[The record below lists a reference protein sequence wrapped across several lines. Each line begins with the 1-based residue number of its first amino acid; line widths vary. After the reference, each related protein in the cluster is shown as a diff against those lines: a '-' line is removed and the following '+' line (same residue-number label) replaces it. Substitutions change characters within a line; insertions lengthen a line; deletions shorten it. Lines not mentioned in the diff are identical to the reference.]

1 MADKRIFT
9 IQINGIKESCEQIDT
24 LLQKLN
30 ELQKSVN
37 DLSKS
42 GAKIKIGG
50 TVTVK
55 DDIKKPKD
63 NTDKEVKETANTL
76 ASLRKEL
83 GALKKELA
91 NTELG
96 TEQWEELRDKVLS
109 ANTQVKEIEQSYGV
123 FSRNVGNYTN
133 SFLAAFSKFPQSVQ
147 NTLSGLHNFNQNAS
161 SLGQQIRTVSKS
173 MEELTANGQQNSETF
188 EALKE
193 VYSELTKAQ
202 LDLNDA
208 IEDAKDRSNGL
219 KDVTEVF
226 ESITGAMQLA
236 AGAAS
241 LFGAN
246 SEDAVKAIQK
256 MQALQSIA
264 NGLRTLQTSLQRNG
278 ALWKLWQ
285 KSLAITDRLLGT
297 TNKTVKATDATLKAT
312 NATLKTTDTTL
323 KSTDAS
329 LKATAASSKATAA
342 GMTAT
347 AAATNGAS
355 IAMRGLR
362 IAIASTGI
370 GLLVVALGVLI
381 TKLMEFADWF
391 EKGKKELE
399 SFGDFIDNNLSRD
412 LDNLNRKFELGLVS
426 PLDLATRK
434 MIAYQSA
441 ASDELDKLN
450 KAIDESRFKWMQWG
464 LGIGSIGKLLGNE
477 YEGNDDAIREIIKLH
492 NEISNEEFFYHDLE
506 NLDKIQERIAQ
517 IDFILE
523 DSSINDIPEVITE
536 SLKRLRNFLSQT
548 ADGLVEVEKA
558 RKEEEKNRQE
568 EEKRR
573 KEEKEQALKDA
584 QELADKRFKI
594 EQQLAK
600 NRLSL
605 QADTLSTRLDMLKLE
620 MEAEI
625 REAKKSGIK
634 VQEQL
639 AEIDSR
645 YRQRIEDETKVWL
658 NETADAYNAAVNE
671 RMKSENTLISNMADK
686 LRAQYDYLNNGVFA
700 KNTNTGFVSNIIE
713 SFYNPNET
721 YPKLLEDEQKYL
733 ATIKTYRDG
742 VYQDFLSIQREYQTE
757 LYNQQVYEETEAFT
771 RRKEELESEIE
782 MMTKMSSKLTNVEK
796 DALIAK
802 QDELEMLIQTHNNT
816 VENLERQKN
825 LAIAQINEEAD
836 NERLA
841 SQAVMQNRYLDSLS
855 NWLAQIS
862 DEMSSVQEDNVNQW
876 NIINLSAYRENLTEI
891 KEETEELIR
900 YLFDKKEEIQALKDA
915 GEIDFDTYVDGI
927 RRVNDQI
934 RESSDIL
941 KENDK
946 KMSESIGDFLESIN
960 VYVQQALQAYSQ
972 ISSAIF
978 DKIDADLE
986 AQIESIDALNDKL
999 QDVLDKQL
1007 DMIKKHNDKINEIE
1021 GELGSARGDRRDQLI
1036 AAFNAEQIARER
1048 SFAEQKKI
1056 EKEQEQLQK
1065 RKELLEK
1072 KQRANQHK
1080 QQLSQAIVS
1089 AALATTNAYATQP
1102 FIPVGLAM
1110 GSLAAALGAVQVGI
1124 IASTKYE
1131 KGGELPTK
1139 LANGGVIQGK
1149 SHQQGGVPVIGLS
1162 RPVEVEGNEFITN
1175 KKTTMMNIELLEFI
1189 NSKKKRIDLADLVS
1203 FYYDKPSGNG
1213 KPTQAKQKYA
1223 DGGTLP
1229 VMNTIG
1235 LTNSTN
1241 RIVVDMDD
1249 KPIYVSVTEFERVQ
1263 ENLHNVKTIAGY

>member
-55 DDIKKPKD
+55 DDTKKPKD

-76 ASLRKEL
+76 AGLRKEL

-96 TEQWEELRDKVLS
+96 TKQWEELRDKVSS
-109 ANTQVKEIEQSYGV
+109 ANTKVKEIEQSYGV

-133 SFLAAFSKFPQSVQ
+133 SFLAAFNKFPQSVQ

-173 MEELTANGQQNSETF
+173 MEELTANGEQNSEAF

-193 VYSELTKAQ
+193 VYSELVKAQ

-208 IEDAKDRSNGL
+208 IDDAKDRSNGL

-297 TNKTVKATDATLKAT
+297 TNKTVKATDATLKST
-312 NATLKTTDTTL
+312 NTTIKATDT
-323 KSTDAS
+323 S

-347 AAATNGAS
+347 ATATRGAS
-355 IAMRGLR
+355 AAMNGLR

-370 GLLVVALGVLI
+370 GLLVVALGTLV
-381 TKLMEFADWF
+381 TKLMEFADWS
-391 EKGKKELE
+391 EKAKRELK
-399 SFGDFIDNNLSRD
+399 SFGSFIDSELSR
-412 LDNLNRKFELGLVS
+412 NIENFNRKFSLGQISALELSQKKLYEYRV
-426 PLDLATRK
+426 AVTN
-434 MIAYQSA
+434 
-441 ASDELDKLN
+441 ELDKLYL
-450 KAIDESRFKWMQWG
+450 AIDASRNKW
-464 LGIGSIGKLLGNE
+464 LSKIGNE
-477 YEGNDDAIREIIKLH
+477 FEGDDYAVQKISDLMEEVAAMFDSRELDFDFDLSNLEEVQNKMERIDTLLS
-492 NEISNEEFFYHDLE
+492 EIEEFDV
-506 NLDKIQERIAQ
+506 
-517 IDFILE
+517 
-523 DSSINDIPEVITE
+523 PETITE
-536 SLKRLRNFLSQT
+536 SLQRTRDFLSQT
-548 ADGLVEVEKA
+548 ADALVEVEKA
-558 RKEEEKNRQE
+558 RKEEEKARQD
-568 EEKRR
+568 EEKAR
-573 KEEKEQALKDA
+573 KEEKEKALKDA
-584 QELADKRFKI
+584 QDLADKRFAI

-605 QADTLSTRLDMLKLE
+605 QADTLSTRLAMLKLE

-671 RMKSENTLISNMADK
+671 RMKSENNLISNMADQ

-700 KNTNTGFVSNIIE
+700 KNTNTRFVSNIIE

-742 VYQDFLSIQREYQTE
+742 VYQDLLSIQREYQTE
-757 LYNQQVYEETEAFT
+757 LYNQQVYEETETFT

-825 LAIAQINEEAD
+825 LAIAQINEDAD
-836 NERLA
+836 NERLM
-841 SQAVMQNRYLDSLS
+841 SQAKMQNRYLDSLS

-862 DEMSSVQEDNVNQW
+862 DEMSKVQEENINDW
-876 NIINLSAYRENLTEI
+876 NIVNLSAYRENLTEI

-946 KMSESIGDFLESIN
+946 KMTESIGDFLESIN

-1110 GSLAAALGAVQVGI
+1110 GSLASALGAIQIGI

-1213 KPTQAKQKYA
+1213 KSTQAKQKYA

>member
-37 DLSKS
+37 GLSKS

-55 DDIKKPKD
+55 DDTKKPKD

-76 ASLRKEL
+76 AGLRKEL

-96 TEQWEELRDKVLS
+96 TQQWEELRDKVSS
-109 ANTQVKEIEQSYGV
+109 ANTKVKEIEQSYGV

-133 SFLAAFSKFPQSVQ
+133 SFLAAFNKFPQSVQ

-173 MEELTANGQQNSETF
+173 MEELTANGEQNSEAF

-193 VYSELTKAQ
+193 VYSELVKAQ

-208 IEDAKDRSNGL
+208 IDDAKDRSNGL

-297 TNKTVKATDATLKAT
+297 TNKTVKETDATLKST
-312 NATLKTTDTTL
+312 NSTIKA
-323 KSTDAS
+323 TDAS

-347 AAATNGAS
+347 ATATRGAS
-355 IAMRGLR
+355 AAMNGLR
-362 IAIASTGI
+362 VAIASTGI
-370 GLLVVALGVLI
+370 GLLVVALGTLVS
-381 TKLMEFADWF
+381 KLMEFADWG
-391 EKGKKELE
+391 EKAKKELE
-399 SFGDFIDNNLSRD
+399 SFGNFIDSELSRRLDNLNRDFNLGLITPLDLAQKKLYEYRVAVTNEYEKLYQSIESIRNKWLAKLGNEFEGDDYEVQRIKDLMEQVGNMFDSRD
-412 LDNLNRKFELGLVS
+412 LDNMDYS
-426 PLDLATRK
+426 LD
-434 MIAYQSA
+434 
-441 ASDELDKLN
+441 
-450 KAIDESRFKWMQWG
+450 
-464 LGIGSIGKLLGNE
+464 
-477 YEGNDDAIREIIKLH
+477 
-492 NEISNEEFFYHDLE
+492 
-506 NLDKIQERIAQ
+506 NLDEIEDKIEL
-517 IDFILE
+517 IDSLLDDIGE
-523 DSSINDIPEVITE
+523 KDIPEVITD
-536 SLKRLRNFLSQT
+536 SLKRMRDFLSQT
-548 ADGLVEVEKA
+548 ADALVDVEKA
-558 RKEEEKNRQE
+558 RQEAEKNRQE
-568 EEKRR
+568 EEKAR
-573 KEEKEQALKDA
+573 KEEKEKALKDA
-584 QELADKRFKI
+584 QDLADKRFAI

-645 YRQRIEDETKVWL
+645 YRQRIQDETKIWL
-658 NETADAYNAAVNE
+658 NETADAYNEAVNE
-671 RMKSENTLISNMADK
+671 RMKSENTLISNMADQ
-686 LRAQYDYLNNGVFA
+686 LRAQYDYLNNNVFA

-733 ATIKTYRDG
+733 TQIKTYRDG
-742 VYQDFLSIQREYQTE
+742 VYQDLLSIQREYQTE
-757 LYNQQVYEETEAFT
+757 LYNQQVYEETESFT

-782 MMTKMSSKLTNVEK
+782 LMQQMSPKLNNLEI
-796 DALIAK
+796 DALKAK

-825 LAIAQINEEAD
+825 LAIAQINEDAD

-855 NWLAQIS
+855 NWLAQIR
-862 DEMSSVQEDNVNQW
+862 DEMSRVQEENINDW
-876 NIINLSAYRENLTEI
+876 NIVNLAAYRNNLTEI
-891 KEETEELIR
+891 KEETELFIN
-900 YLFDKKEEIQALKDA
+900 YLFDKKDEIQESFNA
-915 GEIDFDTYVDGI
+915 GDIDFDTYVNGI
-927 RRVNDQI
+927 RQVNDQI

-1089 AALATTNAYATQP
+1089 AALATTNAYSTNP
-1102 FIPVGLAM
+1102 FFPVGLAM
-1110 GSLAAALGAVQVGI
+1110 GSLAAALGAVQIGI

-1131 KGGELPTK
+1131 KGGELPNK
-1139 LANGGVIQGK
+1139 MADGGVIKGK
-1149 SHQQGGVPVIGLS
+1149 SHQQGGVPLIGFNK
-1162 RPVEVEGNEFITN
+1162 PIEVEGNEFITN

-1203 FYYDKPSGNG
+1203 FYYDKPTGNG
-1213 KPTQAKQKYA
+1213 KPTQAKEKYA
-1223 DGGTLP
+1223 SGGQLP
-1229 VMNTIG
+1229 IMNTIG

-1249 KPIYVSVTEFERVQ
+1249 KPIVVSVEEINRVQ
-1263 ENLHNVKTIAGY
+1263 QNVRNVKVLAGYE

>member
-55 DDIKKPKD
+55 DDTKKPKD

-76 ASLRKEL
+76 AGLRKEL

-96 TEQWEELRDKVLS
+96 TQQWEELRDKVSS
-109 ANTQVKEIEQSYGV
+109 ANTKVKEIEQSYGV

-133 SFLAAFSKFPQSVQ
+133 SFLAAFNKFPQSVQ

-173 MEELTANGQQNSETF
+173 MEELTANGEQNSEAF

-193 VYSELTKAQ
+193 VYSELVKAQ

-208 IEDAKDRSNGL
+208 IDDAKDRSNGL

-285 KSLAITDRLLGT
+285 KSLEITDRLLGT

-312 NATLKTTDTTL
+312 NSTLKTTDAT
-323 KSTDAS
+323 
-329 LKATAASSKATAA
+329 LKATATSSKATAA
-342 GMTAT
+342 GMAATAT
-347 AAATNGAS
+347 ATRGAS
-355 IAMRGLR
+355 AAMNGLR

-370 GLLVVALGVLI
+370 GLLVVALGTLV
-381 TKLMEFADWF
+381 TKLMEFADWG
-391 EKGKKELE
+391 EKAKKEIQGISDLMD
-399 SFGDFIDNNLSRD
+399 GDLTVI
-412 LDNLNRKFELGLVS
+412 LDRMRRRFDLGLI
-426 PLDLATRK
+426 PQEFYERK
-434 MIAYQSA
+434 KLEAYVTFTA
-441 ASDELDKLN
+441 IELNKLE
-450 KAIDESRFKWMQWG
+450 KAIDSTRNKW
-464 LGIGSIGKLLGNE
+464 LSFFGNE
-477 YEGNDDAIREIIKLH
+477 FEGSDEFIKNIISFQKELSK
-492 NEISNEEFFYHDLE
+492 NV
-506 NLDKIQERIAQ
+506 DK
-517 IDFILE
+517 F
-523 DSSINDIPEVITE
+523 NDIESLDYIEETMLTIQQFLADTNVNDLPEVITE
-536 SLKRLRNFLSQT
+536 SLRRTLDFLTKT
-548 ADGLVEVEKA
+548 ADALVEVDNA
-558 RKEEEKNRQE
+558 RKEQEKVRQE
-568 EEKRR
+568 EEKKR
-573 KEEKEQALKDA
+573 KEEAEQALKDA
-584 QELADKRFKI
+584 QDLADRQFKI

-605 QADTLSTRLDMLKLE
+605 QADTLSTRLAMLKLE

-645 YRQRIEDETKVWL
+645 YRQRIENETKVWL
-658 NETADAYNAAVNE
+658 NQTADAYNEAVNA
-671 RMKSENTLISNMADK
+671 RMSSENSLISNMADQ
-686 LRAQYDYLNNGVFA
+686 LRSQYDYLNNNVFA
-700 KNTNTGFVSNIIE
+700 KNTNTSFASNIIE

-733 ATIKTYRDG
+733 AQIKTYRDG
-742 VYQDFLSIQREYQTE
+742 VYQDLLSIQREYQTE
-757 LYNQQVYEETEAFT
+757 LFNQQVYEETETFT

-782 MMTKMSSKLTNVEK
+782 LMQQMSPKLNNLEI
-796 DALIAK
+796 DALKAK

-825 LAIAQINEEAD
+825 LAIAQINEDAD

-841 SQAVMQNRYLDSLS
+841 SQAEMQNRYLDSLS
-855 NWLAQIS
+855 NWLAQIR
-862 DEMSSVQEDNVNQW
+862 DEMSSVQEENINDW
-876 NIINLSAYRENLTEI
+876 NIVNLAAYRENLTEI
-891 KEETEELIR
+891 KEETELFIN
-900 YLFDKKEEIQALKDA
+900 YLFDKKDEIQASFNA
-915 GEIDFDTYVDGI
+915 GDIDFDTYVDGI
-927 RRVNDQI
+927 RQINDQI

-1089 AALATTNAYATQP
+1089 AALATANGYATQP

-1131 KGGELPTK
+1131 KGGELPNK
-1139 LANGGVIQGK
+1139 MANGGVIQGK
-1149 SHQQGGVPVIGLS
+1149 SHQQGGVPVLGFNKPI
-1162 RPVEVEGNEFITN
+1162 EVEGNEFITN

-1213 KPTQAKQKYA
+1213 KPTQTKQKYA

-1263 ENLHNVKTIAGY
+1263 DNLHNVKAIAGY

>member
-76 ASLRKEL
+76 AGLRKEL

-96 TEQWEELRDKVLS
+96 TQQWEELRDKVSS
-109 ANTQVKEIEQSYGV
+109 ANTKVKEIEQSYGV

-133 SFLAAFSKFPQSVQ
+133 SFLAAFNKFPQSVQ

-173 MEELTANGQQNSETF
+173 MEELTANGEQNSEAF

-193 VYSELTKAQ
+193 VYSELVKAQ

-208 IEDAKDRSNGL
+208 IDDAKDRSNGL

-246 SEDAVKAIQK
+246 SEDAVRAIQK

-297 TNKTVKATDATLKAT
+297 TNKTVKATDATLKST
-312 NATLKTTDTTL
+312 NSTLKTTDAT
-323 KSTDAS
+323 

-347 AAATNGAS
+347 ATATRGAS
-355 IAMRGLR
+355 AAMNGLR

-370 GLLVVALGVLI
+370 GLLVVALGTLVS
-381 TKLMEFADWF
+381 KLMEFADWS
-391 EKGKKELE
+391 ERAKKYLQG
-399 SFGDFIDNNLSRD
+399 FGDYIDRGLSRSMD
-412 LDNLNRKFELGLVS
+412 IIERRVNMGLMT
-426 PLDLATRK
+426 PLDAAQQK
-434 MIAYQSA
+434 VIEYQSA
-441 ASDELDKLN
+441 ASMELEKLSQTIDKVRN
-450 KAIDESRFKWMQWG
+450 KWLG
-464 LGIGSIGKLLGNE
+464 LFGNE
-477 YEGNDDAIREIIKLH
+477 FEGDDEEVRKII
-492 NEISNEEFFYHDLE
+492 DLY
-506 NLDKIQERIAQ
+506 NQ
-517 IDFILE
+517 IDFELISIQDVENLE
-523 DSSINDIPEVITE
+523 TIQARISQIDDIISQSNVKDIPETITD
-536 SLKRLRNFLSQT
+536 SLDRLRDFLTQT
-548 ADGLVEVEKA
+548 ANAVADLEKL
-558 RKEEEKNRQE
+558 RQEEEKARQE
-568 EEKRR
+568 EEKRK
-573 KEEKEQALKDA
+573 KEEREKALKEA
-584 QELADKRFKI
+584 QDLADKRFAI

-605 QADTLSTRLDMLKLE
+605 QADTLSTRLAMLKLE

-645 YRQRIEDETKVWL
+645 YRQRIQDETKIWL
-658 NETADAYNAAVNE
+658 NETADAYNEAVNE
-671 RMKSENTLISNMADK
+671 RMKSENTLISNMADQ
-686 LRAQYDYLNNGVFA
+686 LRAQYDYLNNNVFA

-733 ATIKTYRDG
+733 ATLKTYRDG
-742 VYQDFLSIQREYQTE
+742 VYQDLLSIQREYQTE
-757 LYNQQVYEETEAFT
+757 LYNQQVYEETESFT

-782 MMTKMSSKLTNVEK
+782 LMQQMSPKLNNLEI
-796 DALIAK
+796 DALKAK

-816 VENLERQKN
+816 VENFERQKN

-841 SQAVMQNRYLDSLS
+841 SQAEMQNRYLDSLS
-855 NWLAQIS
+855 NWLAQIR

-876 NIINLSAYRENLTEI
+876 NIVNLAAYRENLTEI
-891 KEETEELIR
+891 KEETELFIN
-900 YLFDKKEEIQALKDA
+900 YLFDKKDEIQESFNA
-915 GEIDFDTYVDGI
+915 GDIDFDTYVNGI
-927 RRVNDQI
+927 RQVNDQI

-1131 KGGELPTK
+1131 KGGELPNK
-1139 LANGGVIQGK
+1139 MADGGVIQGK
-1149 SHQQGGVPVIGLS
+1149 SHQQGGVPVLGFNKPI
-1162 RPVEVEGNEFITN
+1162 EVEGNEFITN

-1213 KPTQAKQKYA
+1213 KSTQAKQKYA

-1263 ENLHNVKTIAGY
+1263 DNLHNVKAIAGY

>member
-55 DDIKKPKD
+55 DDTKKPKD

-76 ASLRKEL
+76 AGLRKEL

-96 TEQWEELRDKVLS
+96 TQQWEELRDKVSS
-109 ANTQVKEIEQSYGV
+109 ANTKVKEIEQSYGV

-133 SFLAAFSKFPQSVQ
+133 SFLAAFNKFPQSVQ

-173 MEELTANGQQNSETF
+173 MEELTANGEQNSEAF

-193 VYSELTKAQ
+193 VYSELVKAQ

-208 IEDAKDRSNGL
+208 IDDAKDRSNGL

-297 TNKTVKATDATLKAT
+297 TNKTVKATDATLKST
-312 NATLKTTDTTL
+312 NSTLKA
-323 KSTDAS
+323 TDAS

-347 AAATNGAS
+347 ATATRGAS
-355 IAMRGLR
+355 AAMNGLR

-370 GLLVVALGVLI
+370 GLLVVALGTLV
-381 TKLMEFADWF
+381 TKLMEFADWG
-391 EKGKKELE
+391 EKAKKEIE
-399 SFGDFIDNNLSRD
+399 SLGDYIDNILSRD
-412 LDNLNRKFELGLVS
+412 LDNLNRKFELGLIS
-426 PLDLATRK
+426 PLELATK
-434 MIAYQSA
+434 KLIAYQSA
-441 ASDELDKLN
+441 ASFELDKLN
-450 KAIDESRFKWMQWG
+450 EAIESTKNKW
-464 LGIGSIGKLLGNE
+464 LDFFGNE
-477 YEGNDDAIREIIKLH
+477 YEGNDDAIREIIKLR

-523 DSSINDIPEVITE
+523 DSSINDIPDVITE
-536 SLKRLRNFLSQT
+536 SLKRLRSFLSQT
-548 ADGLVEVEKA
+548 ADALVDVEKVK
-558 RKEEEKNRQE
+558 KEEEKNRQE

-573 KEEKEQALKDA
+573 KEEKDKALKDA
-584 QELADKRFKI
+584 QDLADKRFAI

-605 QADTLSTRLDMLKLE
+605 QADTLSTRLAMLKLE

-625 REAKKSGIK
+625 REVKKSGIK

-658 NETADAYNAAVNE
+658 NETADAYNAAVNA
-671 RMKSENTLISNMADK
+671 RMSSENTLISNMADQ
-686 LRAQYDYLNNGVFA
+686 LRAQYDYLNNNVFA
-700 KNTNTGFVSNIIE
+700 NNTNTRFVSNIIE

-742 VYQDFLSIQREYQTE
+742 VYQDLLSIQREYQTE
-757 LYNQQVYEETEAFT
+757 LFNQQVYEETEAFT

-782 MMTKMSSKLTNVEK
+782 LMQQMSPKLNNLEK

-816 VENLERQKN
+816 VENFEKQKN
-825 LAIAQINEEAD
+825 LAIAQINEDAD

-841 SQAVMQNRYLDSLS
+841 SQAEMQNRYLDSLS
-855 NWLAQIS
+855 NWLAQIR
-862 DEMSSVQEDNVNQW
+862 DEMSKVQEENINDW
-876 NIINLSAYRENLTEI
+876 NIVNLAAYRENLTEI
-891 KEETEELIR
+891 KEETELFIK
-900 YLFDKKEEIQALKDA
+900 YLFDKKDEIQESFNA
-915 GEIDFDTYVDGI
+915 GDIDFDTYVNGI
-927 RRVNDQI
+927 RQINDQI

-1089 AALATTNAYATQP
+1089 AALATANGYATQP

-1213 KPTQAKQKYA
+1213 KSTQAKQKYA

>member
-1 MADKRIFT
+1 MVDKRIFT
-9 IQINGIKESCEQIDT
+9 IQINGIKESCQEIDT

-55 DDIKKPKD
+55 DDTKKPKD

-76 ASLRKEL
+76 AGLRKEL

-96 TEQWEELRDKVLS
+96 TQQWEELRDKVSS
-109 ANTQVKEIEQSYGV
+109 ANTKVKEIEQSYGV

-133 SFLAAFSKFPQSVQ
+133 SFLAAFNKFPQSVQ

-173 MEELTANGQQNSETF
+173 MEELTANGQQNSEAF

-193 VYSELTKAQ
+193 VYSELVKAQ

-208 IEDAKDRSNGL
+208 IDDAKDRSNGL

-297 TNKTVKATDATLKAT
+297 TNKTVKATDATLKST
-312 NATLKTTDTTL
+312 NSTLKT
-323 KSTDAS
+323 TDAS

-347 AAATNGAS
+347 ATATRGAS
-355 IAMRGLR
+355 VAMNGLR
-362 IAIASTGI
+362 VAIASTGI
-370 GLLVVALGVLI
+370 GLLVVALGTLVSA
-381 TKLMEFADWF
+381 LMEFADSSEKANNSFEALADNIHNTYDNLMDDLAARRQLGLITELDEANTRLKEARKNVDEFGKLF
-391 EKGKKELE
+391 EKTFNSTKNKHL
-399 SFGDFIDNNLSRD
+399 SIFGNLYEGDDEAILRI
-412 LDNLNRKFELGLVS
+412 RKVVS
-426 PLDLATRK
+426 EINFYDKSIENTKVA
-434 MIAYQSA
+434 I
-441 ASDELDKLN
+441 DKLN
-450 KAIDESRFKWMQWG
+450 GVLNSVKFDNLEVPERVVNSVKAMIEAWEENRKAI
-464 LGIGSIGKLLGNE
+464 
-477 YEGNDDAIREIIKLH
+477 
-492 NEISNEEFFYHDLE
+492 E
-506 NLDKIQERIAQ
+506 NLDQIQQ
-517 IDFILE
+517 NNIDE
-523 DSSINDIPEVITE
+523 T
-536 SLKRLRNFLSQT
+536 K
-548 ADGLVEVEKA
+548 KA
-558 RKEEEKNRQE
+558 EEEKTKNTQE
-568 EEKRR
+568 Y
-573 KEEKEQALKDA
+573 
-584 QELADKRFKI
+584 ADKRYRI
-594 EQQLAK
+594 EQTLAK
-600 NRLSL
+600 NELAL
-605 QADTLSTRLDMLKLE
+605 QANTLNTRLRALQIERD
-620 MEAEI
+620 AEI
-625 REAKKSGIK
+625 REAKKSGIL

-639 AEIDSR
+639 AS
-645 YRQRIEDETKVWL
+645 IEKIYQKNVSDTTREWENDFKKWL
-658 NETADAYNAAVNE
+658 NKTADDYNSAVNN
-671 RMKSENTLISNMADK
+671 RLKSETSSLAQQISN
-686 LRAQYDYLNNGVFA
+686 LEYFYNYVNGNSFA
-700 KNTNTGFVSNIIE
+700 KDEGGIGVSAM
-713 SFYNPNET
+713 YDPNEE
-721 YPKLLEDEQKYL
+721 YPKLLEDEQRYL
-733 ATIKTYRDG
+733 TTLAEIRKS
-742 VYQDFLSIQREYQTE
+742 VYDQLVS
-757 LYNQQVYEETEAFT
+757 V
-771 RRKEELESEIE
+771 KEEYIKKQEIQETYELTNSYNRQRSELELQIENERKRLEEEKNISEEERILRVDALESMEQELLNIEKEYKNKREEIS
-782 MMTKMSSKLTNVEK
+782 TRY
-796 DALIAK
+796 
-802 QDELEMLIQTHNNT
+802 T
-816 VENLERQKN
+816 VEQVKIRDD
-825 LAIAQINEEAD
+825 AD
-836 NERLA
+836 NRLLA
-841 SQAVMQNRYLDSLS
+841 SQRESQNQYLTSLT
-855 NWLAQIS
+855 NWLNQIQEKLNYAQ
-862 DEMSSVQEDNVNQW
+862 EENTNEW
-876 NIINLSAYRENLTEI
+876 NIINLSAYRGKINEIKTETETLFKYLTEKKKAI
-891 KEETEELIR
+891 KEA
-900 YLFDKKEEIQALKDA
+900 YDA
-915 GEIDFDTYVDGI
+915 ADIDFQTYVDGI
-927 RRVNDQI
+927 KQI
-934 RESSDIL
+934 NQQI
-941 KENDK
+941 KENEKLLGDTNTMMK
-946 KMSESIGDFLESIN
+946 NSIGDFLESIN

-1102 FIPVGLAM
+1102 FVPVGLAM

-1131 KGGELPTK
+1131 NGGELPNK
-1139 LANGGVIQGK
+1139 MANGGVIQGK
-1149 SHQQGGVPVIGLS
+1149 SHQQGGVPVLGFNKPI
-1162 RPVEVEGNEFITN
+1162 EVEGNEFITN

-1263 ENLHNVKTIAGY
+1263 DNLHNVKAIAGY

>member
-55 DDIKKPKD
+55 DDTKKPKD
-63 NTDKEVKETANTL
+63 STDKEVKETANTL
-76 ASLRKEL
+76 AGLRKEL

-96 TEQWEELRDKVLS
+96 TQQWEELRDKVSS
-109 ANTQVKEIEQSYGV
+109 ANTKVKEIEQSYGV

-133 SFLAAFSKFPQSVQ
+133 SFLAAFNKFPQSVQ

-173 MEELTANGQQNSETF
+173 MEELTANGEQNSEAF

-193 VYSELTKAQ
+193 VYSELVKAQ

-208 IEDAKDRSNGL
+208 IDDAKDRSNGL

-329 LKATAASSKATAA
+329 LKATAVSSKATAA

-362 IAIASTGI
+362 VAIASTGI

-381 TKLMEFADWF
+381 SKLMEIGDWF
-391 EKGKKELE
+391 EKGKKELQGL
-399 SFGDFIDNNLSRD
+399 GDYIDNNLSRD
-412 LDNLNRKFELGLVS
+412 LDNLGRKFELGLIS
-426 PLDLATRK
+426 PLDLAMK
-434 MIAYQSA
+434 KLIAYQSA
-441 ASDELDKLN
+441 ASSELGKLN
-450 KAIDESRFKWMQWG
+450 KAIDESQFKWMRWG
-464 LGIGSIGKLLGNE
+464 TMGGISKFFGNE
-477 YEGNDDAIREIIKLH
+477 YEGDDDAIREIIKLYK
-492 NEISNEEFFYHDLE
+492 EISNEELFYHDLE

-523 DSSINDIPEVITE
+523 DSNIKDIPDVITE
-536 SLKRLRNFLSQT
+536 SLKRLREFLSQT
-548 ADGLVEVEKA
+548 ADALVDVEKA
-558 RKEEEKNRQE
+558 RKEEEKNKKE
-568 EEKRR
+568 EEKAR
-573 KEEKEQALKDA
+573 KEEKEKALKDA
-584 QELADKRFKI
+584 QDLADRQFKI

-658 NETADAYNAAVNE
+658 NQTADAYNAAVNA

-686 LRAQYDYLNNGVFA
+686 LRAQYDFLNNGVFA

-733 ATIKTYRDG
+733 ATLKTYRDG
-742 VYQDFLSIQREYQTE
+742 VYQDLLSIQREYQTE
-757 LYNQQVYEETEAFT
+757 LYNQQVYEETETFT

-782 MMTKMSSKLTNVEK
+782 LMQQMLPKLNNLEI
-796 DALIAK
+796 DALKAK
-802 QDELEMLIQTHNNT
+802 QDELEMLTKTHENT
-816 VENLERQKN
+816 LKNLEKQKN

-841 SQAVMQNRYLDSLS
+841 SQAEMQNRYLDSLS
-855 NWLAQIS
+855 NWLAQIR
-862 DEMSSVQEDNVNQW
+862 DEMSSVQEENINDW
-876 NIINLSAYRENLTEI
+876 NIVNLAAYRNNLTEI
-891 KEETEELIR
+891 KEETELFIN
-900 YLFDKKEEIQALKDA
+900 YLFDKKDEIQASFNA
-915 GEIDFDTYVDGI
+915 GDIDFDTYVDGI
-927 RRVNDQI
+927 RQINDQI

-1102 FIPVGLAM
+1102 FVPVGLAM

-1131 KGGELPTK
+1131 KGGELPNK
-1139 LANGGVIQGK
+1139 MADGGVIQGK
-1149 SHQQGGVPVIGLS
+1149 SHQQGGVPVFGFNKPI
-1162 RPVEVEGNEFITN
+1162 EVEGNEFITN

-1213 KPTQAKQKYA
+1213 KSTQTKQKYA

-1263 ENLHNVKTIAGY
+1263 DNLHNVKAIAGY